1 MDVRA
6 WLQGVGLEVYA
17 DAFEAHAIDRALL
30 PGLTGQDLTELGVSA
45 LGHRKRLLAAVA
57 KLEAAPGPVTGDL
70 GEAEA
75 SRRQVT
81 VVFVD
86 LCGYTLLANQIDP
99 EDLHALLNRY
109 FDVVDSTMAAF
120 GGRTDKHVG
129 DAVMAVFGAPVAHS
143 NDPERAVRAAWE
155 VRKRLATLGLA
166 AAGSSA
172 VQMHAGIAA
181 GEVLASCTGSR
192 HHRAYT
198 VTGES
203 VNLAARLQE
212 LAGPGEILLS
222 NEVYGAV
229 RACVAA
235 QEGTAAIRGF
245 DAPAPFW
252 RLADVH
258 TDRRACMR
266 YGFVG
271 RTSELRRV
279 DHLLK
284 AAATGQGGCVVVRGE
299 AGIGKTRFAAECGQ
313 RAEAAGFR
321 LHLCQVLDFGAEIG
335 RDAVPT
341 LVRQLID
348 LDPGVDAPAERAQAA
363 ARLALELDLAAPQQ
377 AALNDLLDL
386 PQQGRSKAS
395 YAALAP
401 DLRHEIRRELVAQ
414 IVHSRC
420 ASQPLMLIVE
430 DVHWANAAALRQFAR
445 LAAMAGQAA
454 VLLMLTTRAEGD
466 PLGQAWAA
474 DTGDASLAAV
484 ELAPLAARD
493 ADRLAAEISQGD
505 PAVIAASLA
514 RAGGNPLFLEQ
525 LVLGAHAHGS
535 RDLPGSLQSL
545 IQARIDALDPADRN
559 AARAASVLGQSFS
572 LAALQDMLGAPNYAC
587 DRLADAYL
595 VRRED
600 SSYRFAHALIRDG
613 VYASV
618 PKRERTAL
626 HLRAA
631 AWFDGRD
638 AVLWARHLG
647 LGNAATAPL
656 AYLTAARQEA
666 RQYRFDAALSLA
678 EQGLAIART
687 ASERSCLALELGDLL
702 IQLGRVD
709 AALASYDAALAAAP
723 DDPARALAL
732 VGRVRGM
739 RIAEQID
746 GALALLDDA
755 QSIAEREVML
765 ETLAEIHHLRGNL
778 CFPLGRNRACEVEH
792 RRALELARR
801 IGSRAWE
808 AKALGGLGDAAY
820 ALGRMHTA
828 HDSFVSCA
836 ALCRELGLGATEVAN
851 ASMIGHAELYLLDLS
866 AATESCAHA
875 IALARQVGHWRA
887 ELNANASAMW
897 VARES
902 GDLEAARACNERARH
917 LVENHGANRYLAEVL
932 CMDGELQMAAGNRGA
947 CVELLRH
954 ALALQRG
961 SGIAFF
967 GPINLGLLAL
977 HTEDTAERTAALSQA
992 EALLTRGSLGHNA
1005 LQFYR
1010 DAILGAVRQGN
1021 WPEVERYACALEA
1034 YTRAEPL
1041 AWSSFFCR
1049 WGRAMVFAET
1059 GGSAVNTREELG
1071 ALRAEAKAIG
1081 LSAYERQL
1089 ATKLQDLAA

>member
-6 WLQGVGLEVYA
+6 WLQGIGLEVYA
-17 DAFEAHAIDRALL
+17 DTFEEQAIDRALL
-30 PGLTGQDLTELGVSA
+30 PDLTAQDLKDLGVGA
-45 LGHRKRLLAAVA
+45 LGHRKRLLAAIAQLGAEPGVVA
-57 KLEAAPGPVTGDL
+57 GGLDN
-70 GEAEA
+70 AEP

-109 FDVVDSTMAAF
+109 FDIVDSTMAEF

-172 VQMHAGIAA
+172 LEMHAGIAA
-181 GEVLASCTGSR
+181 GEVLASSTGSR
-192 HHRAYT
+192 HHLEYT

-212 LAGPGEILLS
+212 LAGPGDILLS
-222 NEVYGAV
+222 DDVYRAV
-229 RACVAA
+229 SASVAA
-235 QEGTAAIRGF
+235 QQETRAIRGF

-258 TDRRACMR
+258 TDQPTSVR

-271 RTSELRRV
+271 RTSELCQV

-284 AAATGQGGCVVVRGE
+284 AAANGEGGCVVVRGE

-321 LHLCQVLDFGAEIG
+321 VHLCQVLDFGAEIG
-335 RDAVPT
+335 RDVVRT
-341 LVRQLID
+341 LVRKLID
-348 LDPGVDAPAERAQAA
+348 LDPGADAPAQRAGAA
-363 ARLALELDLAAPQQ
+363 TRLALELDLAPPQI
-377 AALNDLLDL
+377 AALNDLLNL
-386 PQQGRSKAS
+386 PQHGRAKAS

-401 DLRHEIRRELVAQ
+401 DLRHETRHELVAR
-414 IVHSRC
+414 IVHSRS

-430 DVHWANAAALRQFAR
+430 DVHWANALALRQFAR
-445 LAAMAGQAA
+445 LAAIAGQGAM
-454 VLLMLTTRAEGD
+454 LLMLTTRAEGD
-466 PLGQAWAA
+466 PLGPAWAA
-474 DTGDASLAAV
+474 ETGDVSVATA
-484 ELAPLAARD
+484 ELAPLAAHD
-493 ADRLAAEISQGD
+493 AGQLAAEISQGD
-505 PAVIAASLA
+505 AAVMAGSLA

-525 LVLGAHAHGS
+525 LVLSAQTHGA

-545 IQARIDALDPADRN
+545 IQARLDALDPPDRH
-559 AARAASVLGQSFS
+559 AARAASVLGQSFN
-572 LAALQDMLGAPNYAC
+572 LATLRDMLDAPSYAC
-587 DRLADAYL
+587 DGLADAYL
-595 VRRED
+595 VRREA
-600 SSYRFAHALIRDG
+600 SGYRFAHALIRDG

-631 AWFDGRD
+631 AWFEDRD
-638 AVLWARHLG
+638 APLWARHLG
-647 LGNAATAPL
+647 LGNAPTAAL

-666 RQYRFDAALSLA
+666 GQYRFDAALSLV

-687 ASERSCLALELGDLL
+687 ASERSSLALECGDLL
-702 IQLGRVD
+702 THLGRVD
-709 AALASYDAALAAAP
+709 GALASYDAAVDVAP
-723 DDPARALAL
+723 CDAARALAL

-755 QSIAEREVML
+755 QATAEREDML

-778 CFPLGRNRACEVEH
+778 YFPLGRNLQCEAEH
-792 RRALELARR
+792 RHALELARR

-820 ALGRMHTA
+820 ALGQMQTA
-828 HDSFVSCA
+828 HDSFVGCV
-836 ALCRELGLGATEVAN
+836 ALCRQLGLGATEVAN
-851 ASMIGHAELYLLDLS
+851 ASMIAHAQLYLLELP
-866 AATESCAHA
+866 AAAESCVHA
-875 IALARQVGHWRA
+875 IAFATQVGHWRA

-897 VARES
+897 VAREI
-902 GDLEAARACNERARH
+902 GDFDKARACNERARY
-917 LVENHGANRYLAEVL
+917 LVENHGASRYLAEVL
-932 CMDGELQMAAGNRGA
+932 CMDAELQMAAGNRGA
-947 CVELLRH
+947 CVDLLRH
-954 ALALQRG
+954 ALALQRE

-977 HTEDTAERTAALSQA
+977 HTEDTAERAAALSEA
-992 EALLTRGSLGHNA
+992 EGLLARGSLGHNV

-1010 DAILGAVRQGN
+1010 DAILGAVRQGAL
-1021 WPEVERYACALEA
+1021 PEVERYARALEG

-1049 WGRAMVFAET
+1049 WGRAMAFAET
-1059 GGSAVNTREELG
+1059 GDSAVTSREQLR
-1071 ALRAEAKAIG
+1071 ALRAEAMALG
-1081 LSAYERQL
+1081 LHAYESQL
-1089 ATKLQDLAA
+1089 ATKLDDLAA